1 MTLAFC
7 VKVCMSLATSTKF
20 SGVEGENCFCFD
32 TLINSD
38 PLTNKHCHTK
48 CPGDKSVLCGGHGAM
63 SVTNLE
69 ENSVHEVL
77 VLYGGYDNPKFEVIN
92 KNGDVCIAD
101 TIPGICS
108 HFSHVYILLYYTK
121 IIFAEPPEKIKYA
134 GYTWRKD
141 RYFFICGGCVIDDT
155 DQCTYTDNCYMLDL
169 AIGKKKVNS

>member
-7 VKVCMSLATSTKF
+7 VKVCMSLDPQPKF

-32 TLINSD
+32 SLINSE
-38 PLTNKHCHTK
+38 PLTNKHCYTK

-63 SVTNLE
+63 SVTNLV

-101 TIPGICS
+101 TIPGICL
-108 HFSHVYILLYYTK
+108 HFPLYILL
-121 IIFAEPPEKIKYA
+121 
-134 GYTWRKD
+134 
-141 RYFFICGGCVIDDT
+141 
-155 DQCTYTDNCYMLDL
+155 
-169 AIGKKKVNS
+169 

>member
-108 HFSHVYILLYYTK
+108 HLFTCLHSFVLHQDYICRTTRKNQICWLHLEK
-121 IIFAEPPEKIKYA
+121 RQIFLHL
-134 GYTWRKD
+134 WRMCD
-141 RYFFICGGCVIDDT
+141 R
-155 DQCTYTDNCYMLDL
+155 
-169 AIGKKKVNS
+169 